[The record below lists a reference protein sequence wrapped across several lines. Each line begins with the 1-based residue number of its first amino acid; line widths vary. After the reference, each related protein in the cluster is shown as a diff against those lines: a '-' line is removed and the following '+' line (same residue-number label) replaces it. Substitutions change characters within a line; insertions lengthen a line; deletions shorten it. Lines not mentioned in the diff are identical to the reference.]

1 MSPRRTALEAWL
13 GALLGQHGVTGAALA
28 VVRDGHVEVAAA
40 GVEDVGTGKAVG
52 RDTVFG
58 AASLTKPLVSYA
70 VLQLVDAGVMNLDE
84 HVSSYVRSVVPGDAR
99 ADLITVRHLLTH
111 TCGLQ
116 NLSGKDALRMH
127 FAPGAWFSYSSLGFQ
142 YLQRAIEARTGEP
155 LETTVRRL
163 VLEPLGMESSSLL
176 WQERFAGRS
185 AMPHED
191 GERKELH
198 RPAAANASYSL
209 QTTAGDY
216 GAFVA
221 AMLRGSRLREA
232 TWREWLAAA
241 VMVPAGAIVQ
251 LDAAPAATEADVGWG
266 LGWGVEPSARTF
278 FQWGKMTGVRAFVMG
293 SPGMGRGVVLL
304 TNSNRGLR
312 VMGDL
317 VGQVMPGRHA
327 AVRWLEQGVTE

>member
-13 GALLGQHGVTGAALA
+13 GELLGQHGVTGAALA
-28 VVRDGHVEVAAA
+28 VVRDGSVEVAAA
-40 GVEDVGTGKAVG
+40 GVEDVATGKAVG
-52 RDTVFG
+52 PDTVFG

-70 VLQLVDAGVMNLDE
+70 VLQLVDAGVMHLDAR
-84 HVSSYVRSVVPGDAR
+84 VSSYVHSVVPGDVR

-116 NLSGKDALRMH
+116 NLSDKDSLRMH
-127 FAPGAWFSYSSLGFQ
+127 FTPGAWFSYSSLGFQ
-142 YLQRAIEARTGEP
+142 YLQLAIEARTGEP
-155 LETTVRRL
+155 LEATVRRL
-163 VLEPLGMESSSLL
+163 VFEPMGMESSSLL
-176 WQERFAGRS
+176 WQERFAGRA

-191 GERKELH
+191 WERKELH
-198 RPAAANASYSL
+198 RPAVANASYSL

-221 AMLRGSRLREA
+221 AVLRGSRLREA

-251 LDAAPAATEADVGWG
+251 LDGAPAATEADVGWG
-266 LGWGVEPSARTF
+266 LGWGVEPGAGTF

-293 SPGMGRGVVLL
+293 SLGMGRGVVLL
-304 TNSNRGLR
+304 TNSNLGLR
-312 VMGDL
+312 LMGEL
-317 VGQVMPGRHA
+317 VGEVMPGRHG